1 MEIRKECGD
10 RGFASQCRPAPCTGL
25 WETVGKDASM
35 TPLLWAQMI
44 GLLICVALSSF
55 FSASETAFMAVKRSR
70 LKTMQQNGDERAG
83 IAYDLT
89 EDYDRLLTTV
99 LVGNNIVNIAG
110 TAIATVFFTSIIGNA
125 GATVST
131 VVMTILILLIGEV
144 APKMLAKQAPEN
156 LSIRVARPMKMIQT
170 LLTPVNGLFG
180 LWRNFVRRVFN
191 PEKDETP
198 IEEEIITMVDEAQTE
213 GGMDEH
219 EGELIRSAVEFN
231 DSDALDIMTPRVDV
245 EALEDTAT
253 MEEAE
258 ELFRKSGYSRL
269 PVYHEDMDHI
279 VGILHEKDFYRARHA
294 GVQGILRIM
303 VPPVYASA
311 TLELSRLL
319 KLFQNTRTHL
329 VVVLDEFGGTEGIV
343 TLEDVLEELVGE
355 IYDEHDDVTED
366 VVTLEDGSIQV
377 NGGLPLQELCDILN
391 IENTFEADTVGG
403 WAAEVLGQIPT
414 IGMEFDA
421 GLIHGTVTGMDRRRV
436 TSVRVEKKAIEEKE
450 RVKQHVENKES

>member
-1 MEIRKECGD
+1 
-10 RGFASQCRPAPCTGL
+10 
-25 WETVGKDASM
+25 M
-35 TPLLWAQMI
+35 TPLLWAQMA
-44 GLLICVALSSF
+44 GLLICVALSAF
-55 FSASETAFMAVKRSR
+55 FSASETAFMAVKRTR
-70 LKTMQQNGDERAG
+70 LKTMQQNGDKRAE
-83 IAYDLT
+83 IALNLT

-110 TAIATVFFTSIIGNA
+110 TAIATVFFTSVFGNK

-131 VVMTILILLIGEV
+131 LVLRILMLLIGEG
-144 APKMLAKQAPEN
+144 ARKMIAKQAPETI
-156 LSIRVARPMKMIQT
+156 SIHVARPMQMLQT
-170 LLTPVNGLFG
+170 LLTPVNMLFVV
-180 LWRNFVRRVFN
+180 WQRFVRKVFK
-191 PEKDETP
+191 PQKDDTP

-245 EALEDTAT
+245 EALEDTAG
-253 MEEAE
+253 MDEAE
-258 ELFRKSGYSRL
+258 ELFRRSGYSRL

-294 GVQGILRIM
+294 GVQGIVRIM
-303 VPPVYASA
+303 VPPVYAPA

-319 KLFQNTRTHL
+319 KLFQNTRTHM

-377 NGGLPLQELCDILN
+377 NGGLPLEELCDMLN
-391 IENTFEADTVGG
+391 IENTYEADTVGG

-414 IGMEFDA
+414 IGMEFDT
-421 GLIHGTVTGMDRRRV
+421 GMIHGTVTGMDRRRV
-436 TSVRVEKKAIEEKE
+436 TSVRVEKKTEETE
-450 RVKQHVENKES
+450 RMKQHVENKES